1 VVPAWQL
8 PLTSQHPEQLE
19 ALHPG
24 FLQNPPLHVSPEGQ
38 MAQALPPTPHCD
50 GVPPAWHL
58 PLGSQQPVQFE
69 ALHAGLLQYP
79 PLHVS
84 PGGHGLQLFPPSPQ

>member
-1 VVPAWQL
+1 
-8 PLTSQHPEQLE
+8 
-19 ALHPG
+19 
-24 FLQNPPLHVSPEGQ
+24 